1 MKNQDEVVRSL
12 YELQSGATIFSSQDK
27 AIDQIISM
35 LVVKVPA
42 KFILL
47 TAVTGQ
53 VITVA
58 GDRGQIDLVALGSL
72 IAGDL
77 AASQEVARLIGE
89 YQDYQMILREGKKT
103 HAFISEAGP
112 HLILFVQISRSVPL
126 GWARMI
132 IQEEAKKLE
141 RVLNTRPE
149 KVESLELGLE
159 QDELPDLFSSALD
172 ELWSNSG

>member
-1 MKNQDEVVRSL
+1 MNQTENNENLFDLRS
-12 YELQSGATIFSSQDK
+12 GITIFSSQDK
-27 AIDQIISM
+27 AIDEEISN

-53 VITVA
+53 VISVA

-77 AASQEVARLIGE
+77 AASQEIARITGE
-89 YQDYQMILREGKKT
+89 YQNFQIILREGEKT

-112 HLILFVQISRSVPL
+112 HLILFLQISEEVPL
-126 GWARMI
+126 GWARLL
-132 IQEEAKKLE
+132 IQETARNIEKILSAL
-141 RVLNTRPE
+141 PE
-149 KVESLELGLE
+149 DVESLDLGLE
-159 QDELPDLFSSALD
+159 KEELPDIFSGALD
-172 ELWSNSG
+172 ELWLDSG